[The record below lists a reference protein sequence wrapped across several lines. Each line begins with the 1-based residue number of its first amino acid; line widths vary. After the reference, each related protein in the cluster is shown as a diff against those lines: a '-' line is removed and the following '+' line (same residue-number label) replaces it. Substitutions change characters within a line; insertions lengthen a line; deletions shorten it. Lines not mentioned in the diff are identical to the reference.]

1 MKIALITGASSGIG
15 LEFACKIDEYFYSF
29 DEIWLVA
36 RDRQKLEEA
45 KKLINNHV
53 VRIFPVDITDRAS
66 FLQVKKALNHHGA
79 TICLFVNSAGSGI
92 NEEFFA
98 TDIKDS
104 LDMVDVNIKGPMQ
117 CIYEI
122 LPYMHRYG
130 RIILMSSGAA
140 LIPQP
145 GFNVY
150 AASKSFVLNF
160 GTALNEELKNT
171 GLSVTT
177 VVCGPVNTPFLDKA
191 YKNKEMPYFKKIF
204 VRDPERIVMK
214 ALKDAAKRKPVSV
227 FGSDQKA
234 LYALTGRPVT
244 DRIIKFLNRG

>member
-15 LEFACKIDEYFYSF
+15 LEFAYKIDENFYSL

-36 RDRQKLEEA
+36 RDRNKLEEA
-45 KKLINNHV
+45 KKLITNHV

-79 TICLFVNSAGSGI
+79 TVCLFVNSAGSGI
-92 NEEFFA
+92 SDDFFA

-104 LDMVDVNIKGPMQ
+104 IETVDVNIKAPMQ

-122 LPYMHRYG
+122 LPYMHRFG

-150 AASKSFVLNF
+150 AASKSFVLSF
-160 GTALNEELKNT
+160 GQALNAELKST
-171 GLSVTT
+171 GISITT
-177 VVCGPVNTPFLDKA
+177 VICGPVNTPFLDKA
-191 YKNKEMPYFKKIF
+191 YKNKEMPRFKRNF
-204 VRDPERIVMK
+204 VRDPEKIVMK
-214 ALKDAAKRKPVSV
+214 ALKDSAKRKAVSV
-227 FGSDQKA
+227 FGIDQKA
-234 LYALTGRPVT
+234 LYVLTGAPIT
-244 DRIIKFLNRG
+244 SRIIKFMN